1 MQPMS
6 PAPALGIEHQK
17 SLASGVFALLGR
29 VVVAGLVVAA
39 GCAGWFAAERYI
51 DELLDRPLETT
62 TSATAALP
70 LLGGGLP
77 NQRLVVIDPWRRFTL
92 TYTDGVNSEH
102 YWFDLDTW
110 KLRAELSSASSAD
123 FIEIHGDQGFRRTG
137 LDGEW
142 IAQDAA
148 TTRGIAGYVMGGIGP
163 FVLTDLVPPNTL
175 GFTTLELEGTSR
187 GERVYEVAVDAATL
201 RERHPLA
208 YERWVTT
215 TRIVGDGSGL
225 YRIRVRPDGYIVRI
239 DGESSSLEWGTLR
252 DVEFFSPLAALA
264 SAPQATLPLQPGVDV
279 SVPLQPAD

>member
-1 MQPMS
+1 MQAMS
-6 PAPALGIEHQK
+6 PAPAQGTEHRK
-17 SLASGVFALLGR
+17 SLVSGVLALLGR
-29 VVVAGLVVAA
+29 VVVAGLLVAA
-39 GCAGWFAAERYI
+39 GCAGWFAAERYV
-51 DELLDRPLETT
+51 DELLDRPLEAT

-70 LLGGGLP
+70 RLGEGLP
-77 NQRLVVIDPWRRFTL
+77 IERLVAFDPWRRFTL
-92 TYTDGVNSEH
+92 TYTDDVHSEY

-110 KLRAELSSASSAD
+110 QLRAEVSSASSAD
-123 FIEIHGDQGFRRTG
+123 FIEIHGDQGFRRTA

-142 IAQDAA
+142 VAQDAA
-148 TTRGIAGYVMGGIGP
+148 TTRDIAGYVMGGIGP

-187 GERVYEVAVDAATL
+187 DERVYEVAVDAATL

-252 DVEFFSPLAALA
+252 AVEFFSPLAALA
-264 SAPQATLPLQPGVDV
+264 PAPQATLPLQPAVDV
-279 SVPLQPAD
+279 SVPLTPAD